1 MYYNYF
7 FNSVYLSERL
17 RWHQDFWKK
26 NSPRLNPVAARSGVT
41 FEVEAKKA
49 RLPELEAAAA
59 KEGFW
64 KSPESAEALLKER
77 KTLET
82 FLSKWSGLERSLL
95 DLRAYLD
102 LYDESGDPS
111 LEAEIDL
118 HVEKVFRDLD
128 EIELERMLSGDDDER
143 NAILTIHA
151 GAGGTESQD
160 WAEMLLRMY
169 MRFADRA
176 GFEVELIERQEGE
189 EAGIKSATIL
199 LSGDHP
205 YGYLKAER
213 GVHRLVRIS
222 PFDANKRRH
231 TSFASVFVSPEIDD
245 DVQIQINESDLKIDT
260 LRSGGAGGQHVNK
273 VESAVRISHVP
284 SGITVLCQQERSQHK
299 NKAMAMKILRSKLYE
314 LEMRQRAEK
323 AAEAHKSKKDIAW
336 GSQIRSYVL
345 APYRLVKDH
354 RTGHETG
361 NVDAVLDGDLMEFI
375 RRYLLAGGA
384 EEARGGAA

>member
-1 MYYNYF
+1 
-7 FNSVYLSERL
+7 
-17 RWHQDFWKK
+17 
-26 NSPRLNPVAARSGVT
+26 LNPVVRPSGAT

-49 RLPELEAAAA
+49 RLVELEAAAA
-59 KEGFW
+59 REGFW
-64 KSPESAEALLKER
+64 DAPESAEGLLKER
-77 KTLET
+77 KALET
-82 FLSKWSGLERSLL
+82 ILSKWSGLVKGL
-95 DLRAYLD
+95 DD
-102 LYDESGDPS
+102 LQACRDLFDETGDPS
-111 LEAEIDL
+111 LAAEIDQQL
-118 HVEKVFRDLD
+118 AATESSVD
-128 EIELERMLSGDDDER
+128 EIELDRMLSGEDDER

-169 MRFADRA
+169 MRFADRT
-176 GFEVELIERQEGE
+176 GFEVEVVERQEGE
-189 EAGIKSATIL
+189 EAGIKNATIVV
-199 LSGDHP
+199 SGDHP

-231 TSFASVFVSPEIDD
+231 TSFASVFVSPEIED

-273 VESAVRISHVP
+273 VESAVRITHVP

-299 NKAMAMKILRSKLYE
+299 NRAMAMKILRSKLYE

-323 AAEAHKSKKDIAW
+323 AAQAHKTKKEIAW

-354 RTGHETG
+354 RTGYETG
-361 NVDAVLDGDLMEFI
+361 NVDAVLDGELTAFI
-375 RRYLLAGGA
+375 RRFLLSGGD
-384 EEARGGAA
+384 EEERGGGS

>member
-1 MYYNYF
+1 MN
-7 FNSVYLSERL
+7 RA
-17 RWHQDFWKK
+17 
-26 NSPRLNPVAARSGVT
+26 AARSGAT
-41 FEVEAKKA
+41 FEVERKHA
-49 RLPELEAAAA
+49 RLAELEASASR
-59 KEGFW
+59 EGFW
-64 KSPESAEALLKER
+64 DTPESAEALLKER
-77 KTLET
+77 KVLET
-82 FLSKWSGLERSLL
+82 FLTKWSGLETSLG
-95 DLRAYLD
+95 DLRACLD
-102 LYDESGDPS
+102 LHDESGDPS
-111 LEAEIDL
+111 LAHEIDS
-118 HVEKVFRDLD
+118 HVSKVAQELD
-128 EIELERMLSGDDDER
+128 EIELDRMLSGEADER
-143 NAILTIHA
+143 NAIVTIHA

-169 MRFADRA
+169 MRFADRH
-176 GFEVELIERQEGE
+176 GFEVEVLDRQEGE
-189 EAGIKSATIL
+189 EAGIKNATIL

-245 DVQIQINESDLKIDT
+245 TVDIQINESDLKIET

-273 VESAVRISHVP
+273 VESAVRIVHQP
-284 SGITVLCQQERSQHK
+284 TGITVLCQQERSQHK
-299 NKAMAMKILRSKLYE
+299 NRAMAMKILRSKLYE

-323 AAEAHKSKKDIAW
+323 ATEAHKAKKDIAW

-354 RTGHETG
+354 RTGYETG
-361 NVDAVLDGDLMEFI
+361 NVDAVLDGELKEFI
-375 RRYLLAGGA
+375 RRYLLAGGE